1 MKNITEQEYLA
12 ARKIVESYEKQLVV
26 KKLSIYDGCTENDLV
41 TNEINP
47 SHKKIIYF
55 WVTKGREIPDR
66 NPEGSITY
74 DYKCNFYT
82 LEHSHVP
89 YDTYEK
95 AYKNLIKGFKRK
107 GFIK

>member
-1 MKNITEQEYLA
+1 MEITEQEYLA
-12 ARKIVESYEKQLVV
+12 ARKIVAEYEQQL
-26 KKLSIYDGCTENDLV
+26 KNKRLSIYEGCTEKDMV
-41 TNEINP
+41 CNEINTEY
-47 SHKKIIYF
+47 KKTIFF
-55 WVTKGREIPDR
+55 WVTKEKVIPDR

-107 GFIK
+107 KLIK